1 MLSKQ
6 SLSNL
11 KLSKLGAD
19 ISTGNGYY
27 LGERGSR
34 ISIGDTLR
42 NVNRNGFL
50 GADGMPNGSGD
61 ARVAGYYSA
70 TDLSFSQIFGSGDTV
85 GNNLVYIKSTPYSS
99 GMWRSDL
106 SPYYT
111 SNSGAS
117 GAMIAGTNGDLN
129 GSFIGYGPNYE
140 SYYMW
145 GGNSKHWR
153 IGTNI
158 YRLSADG
165 TEFQRV
171 YTWHHVTD
179 SIGDQ
184 SSVSLGLGGMEPSSN
199 LKYTGT
205 IYRLQDTGNPTAA
218 IGAYN
223 ISTNQLNNNAWM
235 SRNAINGVN
244 QWGQPLDA
252 IDVGSSASGL
262 RTGLFLWQ
270 RQWWGPRLVLF
281 NHNGSSITTQNAQS
295 MDVFYQGWIYEHNFG
310 GQGGVAWS
318 PHTNKVV
325 TIFTYEPNGT
335 TYGRNMA
342 INSITIN
349 PDAATF
355 DSPPETDI
363 IHFIWGG
370 NDQCKPDYGQYS
382 GGHIDWMAYHP
393 DFGDIWAYAFLNVSQ
408 NRIIVR
414 LASVNWDQWQPGNNR
429 CNWPEAG
436 QYIYTG
442 VNSLQRCRVTRLHVI
457 DDNGQGGPTV
467 FFALSYVNSSN
478 QTVVKIYR
486 GGPSFGLFEIASYIP
501 NNRGL
506 LARNGGGSQSNE
518 YGWGTGQHAIVMGTT
533 NDGAQTTYTWDGS
546 KSSSLSRAGDQDQT
560 LAIKLV

>member
-153 IGTNI
+153 IGANI

-218 IGAYN
+218 IEAYN
-223 ISTNQLNNNAWM
+223 ISTNQLNNNAGM
-235 SRNAINGVN
+235 ARNAIKDVN
-244 QWGQPLDA
+244 Q
-252 IDVGSSASGL
+252 
-262 RTGLFLWQ
+262 
-270 RQWWGPRLVLF
+270 
-281 NHNGSSITTQNAQS
+281 
-295 MDVFYQGWIYEHNFG
+295 
-310 GQGGVAWS
+310 
-318 PHTNKVV
+318 
-325 TIFTYEPNGT
+325 
-335 TYGRNMA
+335 
-342 INSITIN
+342 
-349 PDAATF
+349 
-355 DSPPETDI
+355 
-363 IHFIWGG
+363 
-370 NDQCKPDYGQYS
+370 
-382 GGHIDWMAYHP
+382 
-393 DFGDIWAYAFLNVSQ
+393 
-408 NRIIVR
+408 
-414 LASVNWDQWQPGNNR
+414 
-429 CNWPEAG
+429 
-436 QYIYTG
+436 
-442 VNSLQRCRVTRLHVI
+442 
-457 DDNGQGGPTV
+457 
-467 FFALSYVNSSN
+467 
-478 QTVVKIYR
+478 
-486 GGPSFGLFEIASYIP
+486 
-501 NNRGL
+501 
-506 LARNGGGSQSNE
+506 
-518 YGWGTGQHAIVMGTT
+518 
-533 NDGAQTTYTWDGS
+533 
-546 KSSSLSRAGDQDQT
+546 
-560 LAIKLV
+560 